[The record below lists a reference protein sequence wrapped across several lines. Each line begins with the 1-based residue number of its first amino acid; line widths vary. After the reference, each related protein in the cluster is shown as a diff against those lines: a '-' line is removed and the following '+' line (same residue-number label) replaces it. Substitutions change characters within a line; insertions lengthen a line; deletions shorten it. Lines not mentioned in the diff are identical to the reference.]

1 MCMHYIKKVRFFIA
15 FMSKKITTT
24 SVSLIS
30 YSNQIVFLCST
41 SPPYDHGQP
50 TTMQSPDA
58 LCLPPY
64 NTCQTHTYTVLLVLC
79 TYIQKYIVHMNLPLG
94 SSLLLGLSEEW
105 SSSTAEFSVT
115 WKMSPIS
122 VCEVLPSAL
131 FCSWWICS
139 ICKCFMVRTW
149 PIRAGLPGL
158 ENLQSVQLY
167 ALFSSS
173 MEASIFCRW
182 VNRTAAAWCCWFAT
196 CTCNLW
202 GLEE

>member
-1 MCMHYIKKVRFFIA
+1 MCMHYIKKVRFLLHLCR
-15 FMSKKITTT
+15 KKQQQPVFHW
-24 SVSLIS
+24 SVIPTRLFFFAPRLPHMIMA
-30 YSNQIVFLCST
+30 NQPQCSPQMPYV
-41 SPPYDHGQP
+41 SPHIIP
-50 TTMQSPDA
+50 A
-58 LCLPPY
+58 K
-64 NTCQTHTYTVLLVLC
+64 HTLHVLC